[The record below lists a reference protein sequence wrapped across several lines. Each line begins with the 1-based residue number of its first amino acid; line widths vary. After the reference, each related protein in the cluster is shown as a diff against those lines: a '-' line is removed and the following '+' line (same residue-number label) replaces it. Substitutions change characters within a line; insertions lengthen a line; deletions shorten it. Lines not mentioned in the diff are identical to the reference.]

1 MTMIIEICDKYGSRL
16 LKEEESEELWL
27 YAINEVYKIKQDIME
42 EDEFKNL
49 DERDLNNFQT
59 FLLTRIQAFMM
70 RMAEYVQLEKI
81 INFLQKIGQ

>member
-1 MTMIIEICDKYGSRL
+1 
-16 LKEEESEELWL
+16 
-27 YAINEVYKIKQDIME
+27 ME

-81 INFLQKIGQ
+81 INFLHKIGQ

>member
-1 MTMIIEICDKYGSRL
+1 MIIEICDKYGSRL

-81 INFLQKIGQ
+81 INFLQKIG